1 MKEIF
6 FNPHATGHHPDARIF
21 SAENARRLH
30 ALFSAAPGFAATPL
44 VRLDALAGELGIGEL
59 WAKDERNRFGQGSFK
74 SLGGAYAVVSLAAE
88 LLSVSPADIFAG
100 RAPRASGL
108 TVATA
113 TAGNHGR
120 AVAFG
125 AKLAGARAVIF
136 IYGDVPAAHRDAIRD
151 LGAELVFVPGDYEAA
166 CRAAGD
172 ACAREGWVLVSDVAT
187 ENYTDI
193 PSRIMQGYSVLAVEA
208 MDEGGAFSHVVTQA
222 GVGGLATPVASLFSQ
237 AQPPSSIMVVEAAN
251 VPCLMES
258 ARAGRFTRAAS
269 GGTTILSR
277 LDCPTP
283 SSTTWAILRALAQCY
298 AAVDDTI
305 AAEAAQRLSDAGLA
319 TTPTGAAGLAG
330 LMTLK
335 REPDGF
341 ARLGLSRDS
350 KAMIVVT
357 EQALAR

>member
-1 MKEIF
+1 MNRIF
-6 FNPHATGHHPDARIF
+6 VNPHAAGHHPDAGIF
-21 SAENARRLH
+21 SADGARRLRG
-30 ALFSAAPGFAATPL
+30 LFSAAPGFASTPL
-44 VRLDALAGELGIGEL
+44 VRLDAIAAELGIGEL

-88 LLSVSPADIFAG
+88 ILSAPAAEIFAG
-100 RAPRASGL
+100 RAPAASRL

-125 AKLAGARAVIF
+125 ARLAGARAVIF

-166 CRAAGD
+166 CRAAEE
-172 ACAREGWVLVSDVAT
+172 ACTREGWVLVSDVAT
-187 ENYTDI
+187 QGYTDI
-193 PSRIMQGYSVLAVEA
+193 PSRIMQGYCVLAVEA
-208 MDEGGAFSHVVTQA
+208 MEQGGAFSHVVAQA
-222 GVGGLATPVASLFSQ
+222 GVGGMATPVACLFSQ
-237 AQPPSSIMVVEAAN
+237 AEPPSSIIVVEAAN

-258 ARAGRFTRAAS
+258 ARTGRFTRVAT
-269 GGTTILSR
+269 GGATILSR

-283 SSTTWAILRALAQCY
+283 SSTTWPILGALARCY
-298 AAVDDTI
+298 AAVDDAI
-305 AAEAAQRLSDAGLA
+305 ATEAMGRLGDAGLA

-330 LMTLK
+330 LMALK

-341 ARLGLSRDS
+341 SRLDLSHDS
-350 KAMIVVT
+350 KVMIVIT
-357 EQALAR
+357 EQALAL